1 MTDEAKLKGRYEL
14 RRKLGEGTQGET
26 FEAFDHGAAAPAEL
40 GDQWNSYV
48 DRAKGKPLRTAQGA
62 VAIKCFRVGAAKAW
76 KDVELAEREARTLAS
91 LDHPKLPRYI
101 DHFEEN
107 GVLYLVMEKIE
118 GESLATLRARKRP
131 FSAAEVTRMI
141 EEVGGALAYL
151 HGRAPF
157 IVHRDVKPGN
167 ILRRPDGSFALVDFG
182 AVRDRLKLGGGS
194 TVVGTFGYMAP
205 EQFQGRAFPRSDL
218 YGLAATAIAM
228 LTGEEP
234 EDLPHEGLG
243 IDVARAL
250 PRGTPA
256 PLARALTAMLVPDP
270 DRRVSSVEEAL
281 AILRARVAPASA
293 PAPPIPEEKG
303 NQVPTKNRKERRRER
318 KAKKVEDG
326 AVWKQRVPRAP
337 VLPRVLARVGLLV
350 ARLVVWVAL
359 GLAVPLVLVLLSLV
373 LGGAL
378 RRAAS
383 AMVRMERRTQ
393 LAFGRASDWLSGID
407 HGHENELRVRIQDH
421 DRVRAVTPE
430 QAQRIAIEHAESR
443 GEDAD
448 AWLEER
454 LRAEG
459 VEEEQRER
467 ERMRLHARPP
477 KGRHW
482 GR

>member
-1 MTDEAKLKGRYEL
+1 MTDDAKLKGRYEL

-26 FEAFDHGAAAPAEL
+26 YEALDHGAPAPADL
-40 GDQWNSYV
+40 GGQWNRYV
-48 DRAKGKPLRTAQGA
+48 DRAKGKPLRAAEGA

-118 GESLATLRARKRP
+118 GESLATIRARKRP
-131 FSAAEVTRMI
+131 LSAAEVTRML
-141 EEVGGALAYL
+141 EEVGGALRYL

-182 AVRDRLKLGGGS
+182 AVRDRLKVGGGS

-205 EQFQGRAFPRSDL
+205 EQFQGRAFPKSDL

-243 IDVARAL
+243 IDVVRAL
-250 PRGTPA
+250 PHGTPA
-256 PLARALTAMLVPDP
+256 PLARALAAMLVPDP
-270 DRRVSSVEEAL
+270 DRRVESVEAAL
-281 AILRARVAPASA
+281 ALLHAK
-293 PAPPIPEEKG
+293 PAPPIRTAAPPPLRVE
-303 NQVPTKNRKERRRER
+303 PAPAKNRKERRRER
-318 KAKKVEDG
+318 KAKKIEDR
-326 AVWKQRVPRAP
+326 AVRKQRVPRAP
-337 VLPRVLARVGLLV
+337 LLPRLV
-350 ARLVVWVAL
+350 ARLGLFVGRIVVWVAL
-359 GLAVPLVLVLLSLV
+359 GLVTPLVLVILSFFF
-373 LGGAL
+373 GGAL

-383 AMVRMERRTQ
+383 ALVRVERRTQ
-393 LAFGRASDWLSGID
+393 LAFGRASDWLSGVD
-407 HGHENELRVRIQDH
+407 PAHEEVVRLRIQDF
-421 DRVRAVTPE
+421 DRVKAVTPE
-430 QAQRIAIEHAESR
+430 QAQHIAIARAEAR

-448 AWLEER
+448 AWLDER
-454 LRAEG
+454 LRDEG
-459 VEEEQRER
+459 VEEERHRR
-467 ERMRLHARPP
+467 ERMHLHARPP